1 MPRGELLL
9 RPAFTRSRLAV
20 EGMTAPTR
28 EEHADAR
35 EELARLQQSYE
46 ARLRALATKVRATQ
60 EDVRDDL
67 VLEQMGRDPCSAAY
81 VQERLGEEPELSG
94 EVLGQFCPPGT
105 GSAQR
110 WHAVRARRSLSAWP
124 QV

>member
-1 MPRGELLL
+1 
-9 RPAFTRSRLAV
+9 
-20 EGMTAPTR
+20 MTAPTR

-46 ARLRALATKVRATQ
+46 ARLRSLATKVRATQ

-81 VQERLGEEPELSG
+81 VQERLGE
-94 EVLGQFCPPGT
+94 VLEAALASEQEAQIGRLCRQLAAREAALLQLQGT
-105 GSAQR
+105 HEATCRRMAEQSAR
-110 WHAVRARRSLSAWP
+110 VTT
-124 QV
+124 